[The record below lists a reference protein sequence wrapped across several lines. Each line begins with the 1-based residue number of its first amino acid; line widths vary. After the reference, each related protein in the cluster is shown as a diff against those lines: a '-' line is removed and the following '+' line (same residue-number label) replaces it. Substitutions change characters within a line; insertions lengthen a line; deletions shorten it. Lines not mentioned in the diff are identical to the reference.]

1 MKSWRFHGTG
11 QPLTLEE
18 VPDPHAG
25 PGEVVVDVKAAG
37 LCHSDV
43 GALDDPQ
50 WMKSF
55 PRIPMTFGHENAGV
69 ISEVGPGM
77 EDWKVGDRVGLAPV
91 MPDGDAIGY
100 GAWDGGYGPKIRATK
115 ANLVRLP
122 DELSFELGVMAT
134 DAGITSY
141 HAMVTVGGLKKG
153 MRVGVIGLG
162 GLGYIGAR
170 VAVLKGAEVYAADI
184 SPSSRELAA
193 EIGLAGVA
201 ESIIEFADKD
211 LPLIVDYAGFGTTTA
226 QAVETL
232 GKSGTLVQVG
242 LGRLQATVNT
252 QALIFKQLRIFGS
265 LSGTQQDL
273 AELYELM
280 RSGALNPPIN
290 RIAPHEIPEGLD
302 RLRKGGV
309 VGRIVAAYDH

>member
-1 MKSWRFHGTG
+1 
-11 QPLTLEE
+11 
-18 VPDPHAG
+18 
-25 PGEVVVDVKAAG
+25 
-37 LCHSDV
+37 
-43 GALDDPQ
+43 
-50 WMKSF
+50 
-55 PRIPMTFGHENAGV
+55 
-69 ISEVGPGM
+69 
-77 EDWKVGDRVGLAPV
+77 
-91 MPDGDAIGY
+91 
-100 GAWDGGYGPKIRATK
+100 
-115 ANLVRLP
+115 
-122 DELSFELGVMAT
+122 MAT
-134 DAGITSY
+134 AAGITSY
-141 HAMVTVGGLKKG
+141 HSMVTVGGLKKG
-153 MRVGVIGLG
+153 MRVGVIGPG

-201 ESIIEFADKD
+201 ESITEFADKD

-273 AELYELM
+273 AELYELK
-280 RSGALNPPIN
+280 RSGAAQPADQPNRTARNPGRPGPPPQG
-290 RIAPHEIPEGLD
+290 RSRRPHRCCLRSL
-302 RLRKGGV
+302 RLRPPEEAAGGRASGHTNGHTV
-309 VGRIVAAYDH
+309 TASVRNSWRCTEQPP